1 MFGRKKRKK
10 SAGEI
15 AAQKIRDNPP
25 QPEDFRTIE
34 EYRRAEEEAIEASR
48 LLGEIEELDRRLEK
62 DAMPLDEARK
72 FVEERRSG
80 RICLSSVM
88 CSGCVMLVLMGVL
101 L

>member
-1 MFGRKKRKK
+1 MFNRRKRKK
-10 SAGEI
+10 SAGEV

-48 LLGEIEELDRRLEK
+48 LLGEIEELDRRFEK
-62 DAMPLDEARK
+62 DSMPLDEARK
-72 FVEERRSG
+72 LAEERRSG
-80 RICLSSVM
+80 RIYLSSVM
-88 CSGCVMLVLMGVL
+88 CSGCVLMGVL